1 MKDIL
6 AIFRRNFISP
16 IVIAIYSLAALLLYM
31 KEYRDAYFITVVI
44 TLNTSIAILQEV
56 RARHVLKK
64 LELMSAPKARRIL
77 PSGKIEEIM
86 FNELAVGDV
95 IQLQLGDE
103 VPADGEI
110 IDCSGLEIDESIL
123 TGESAPVEKQKS
135 ELAYAASSVVAGG
148 ATMRVTAVNQNTK
161 IGAMSTVLKRY
172 EPELTPLQSSLNRT
186 ILWFTYGAIGLALLI
201 TIIYS
206 FDGEG
211 IVQILKTIVSASV
224 AVVPEGLILA
234 STLLLAFGSI
244 KLAQA
249 KVLPQKLSAI
259 EAMALLDILCV
270 DKTGT
275 LTSDKIKFEKIEL
288 FDDNISHAAELVGI
302 LAKETSGGSSTG
314 EAIIEG
320 LPAPKAYEI
329 LQTLAFSS
337 ARKMSGLKIKYKD
350 KTYSVLM
357 GAPEFVELLAP
368 ITALQKNRIKL
379 LAGEG
384 KRVLLFALFNDTKIS
399 LKDLKNN
406 SGTAVGLIILS
417 NELRTGVEKTV
428 AYLQKNNVNIRVIS
442 GDSPDTVQYVAS
454 QAGIVNSDK
463 IITGDELRNIPGKDW
478 DSKVMETTIFA
489 RVLPEQKEKLIETF
503 KRLGNFTGMVGDGI
517 NDALALKKSDLGV
530 AMYSGAIATRRIA
543 DIVLLNN
550 SFNSLPIGMKLG
562 NQVMQAIEVIAN
574 LFFHKVIYW
583 VLLLLVTLFVGLVYP
598 FDPRH
603 ITFMNIFAVTFP
615 TLMWTLFPPTP
626 RHRISPKKFWHDTL
640 FAVAPIAL
648 LSGATVSI
656 AYVMLNNIHI
666 NDRDGVFTMTVLIAT
681 LFGIYM
687 VFLSPKMFDMR
698 ASRKA
703 WLGFLLYIIISIFVG
718 TSSFA
723 LKIFRDFFNF
733 TTPAWQ
739 NSWPLL
745 LLIILVAILQW
756 KIAVRAGNRFKN
768 RKSQDN

>member
-16 IVIAIYSLAALLLYM
+16 LVIAIYSLAALLLYM
-31 KEYRDAYFITVVI
+31 NEYRDAYFISVVI
-44 TLNTSIAILQEV
+44 TINTSIAIIQEV
-56 RARHVLKK
+56 RARHALKK

-77 PSGKIEEIM
+77 PGGKIQEIM
-86 FNELAVGDV
+86 FNELVVGDIV
-95 IQLQLGDE
+95 QLQLGDE
-103 VPADGEI
+103 VPADGQI
-110 IDCSGLEIDESIL
+110 IDSTGLEIDESIL
-123 TGESAPVEKQKS
+123 TGESVPVEKQKT
-135 ELAYAASSVVAGG
+135 ELVYTASSVVAGV
-148 ATMRVTAVNQNTK
+148 ATMRVTAIEKDTK

-172 EPELTPLQSSLNRT
+172 EPIPTPLQTLLNRT

-201 TIIYS
+201 TIVYS

-211 IVQILKTIVSASV
+211 TVQILKTITSASV
-224 AVVPEGLILA
+224 AVVPEGLVLA

-275 LTSDKIKFEKIEL
+275 LTSDKIKFENIEL
-288 FDDNISHAAELVGI
+288 FSENTSHAAELIGI
-302 LAKETSGGSSTG
+302 IAKETSGGSTTG
-314 EAIIEG
+314 QAIIEG
-320 LPAPKAYEI
+320 LPAPKDYEV

-337 ARKMSGLKIKYKD
+337 ARKMSGLKIKYKN
-350 KTYSVLM
+350 KTHSVLI
-357 GAPEFVELLAP
+357 GAPEFVGLLAP
-368 ITALQKNRIKL
+368 LSPLQKEHVKL
-379 LAGEG
+379 LASEG
-384 KRVLLFALFNDTKIS
+384 KRVLLFAFFEDTKTS

-406 SGTAVGLIILS
+406 SGTAIGLVILI

-428 AYLQKNNVNIRVIS
+428 AYFQKNNVNIRVIS
-442 GDSPDTVQYVAS
+442 GDSPDTVRYVAKK
-454 QAGIVNSDK
+454 AGILNYDK
-463 IITGDELRNIPGKDW
+463 VITGAELLKVSDKDW
-478 DSKVMETTIFA
+478 DYIVNDTTIFA
-489 RVLPEQKEKLIETF
+489 RVLPEQKERLIETF

-543 DIVLLNN
+543 DVVLLNN
-550 SFNSLPIGMKLG
+550 SFNSLPVGMKLG

-583 VLLLLVTLFVGLVYP
+583 VILLLVTLSIGLVYP

-603 ITFMNIFAVTFP
+603 ITFMNMFAVTFP
-615 TLMWTLFPPTP
+615 TIMWTLFPPTP
-626 RHRISPKKFWHDTL
+626 RHRISPKYFWHNTL

-648 LSGATVSI
+648 LSGITVALS
-656 AYVMLNNIHI
+656 YVMLNYMHI
-666 NDRDGVFTMTVLIAT
+666 DDRDGVFTMTVLIAT

-687 VFLSPKMFDMR
+687 VFLSPLMFDMKS
-698 ASRKA
+698 SRKA
-703 WLGFLLYIIISIFVG
+703 WLGFLLYIIISILVG

-723 LKIFRDFFNF
+723 LKIAREFFNF
-733 TTPAWQ
+733 STPAWQ

-745 LLIILVAILQW
+745 ILIILVAILQW
-756 KIAVRAGNRFKN
+756 KIAIRAGNRFKN
-768 RKSQDN
+768 RKSQDR